1 MIIKKYKSNKL
12 VHTRFP
18 DFVPIINN
26 LDSKNLEN
34 ELVKILYKDKRVI
47 NRTKYQNTVNNLEKI
62 FNKDDIFYALY
73 ENLFDKETLERLKNF
88 LCLPNLIFKSQKII
102 HSTPKLNKVELSDD
116 LKKDIFNFYNETYS
130 FCEIRFNAKSIWNY
144 YS

>member
-1 MIIKKYKSNKL
+1 MFPWVLSNEETCFCNQASGMLPKSNKL
-12 VHTRFP
+12 ENTKFP

-47 NRTKYQNTVNNLEKI
+47 NRTKYQNTVNNLEEI

-73 ENLFDKETLERLKNF
+73 ENL
-88 LCLPNLIFKSQKII
+88 
-102 HSTPKLNKVELSDD
+102 H
-116 LKKDIFNFYNETYS
+116 
-130 FCEIRFNAKSIWNY
+130 
-144 YS
+144 